1 MRDTLNW
8 IVDPD
13 RKQSRCN
20 GEISTRPMTA
30 EEREK
35 YKDVKPSKREP
46 VYVLKQSDILR
57 NLRNRGL
64 RAV

>member
-13 RKQSRCN
+13 NRQDRRNS
-20 GEISTRPMTA
+20 EIITRPMTA
-30 EEREK
+30 DEREQ
-35 YKDVKPSKREP
+35 YKNVKPSKKEP

-57 NLRNRGL
+57 SLRNRGL